1 MASMNKQSIILNFNP
16 NINSDNAYN
25 FSQAAN
31 QQLEL
36 SENTEVALYKAYL
49 QRKAIVIPEDET
61 IEFEFKNAIDRFQS
75 ENYNYYNP
83 ATFILN
89 NQLYES
95 LLVNSYTSTIDLKIK
110 KGSYTKNEFLNQFG
124 EELQIQ
130 INENNVITHAENDA
144 TYPFFPYKST
154 SKTLKDGSVFMGLTN
169 RYEVSTLNSYA
180 TLGSET
186 TNHNVTREFDDGN
199 DYYFSP
205 TGSYPSFTAMANPL
219 LPYACVNDSN
229 EEFQS
234 TEQSVMYF
242 NIDSP
247 ILPSSQA
254 AVQLGFLNTHM
265 TSNLW
270 ATATDPMFDTIR
282 TGEEYPMSYFGM
294 ELKNLYTSSNVATD
308 ILTIFHNG
316 IIDEKPY
323 KSVDAG
329 IEDDQ
334 DNYMNDVILD
344 GDHTILTK
352 YSMKKTTQI
361 VLGTRNVTH
370 LSETRRNIRL
380 GVRVYCL
387 TRKELTES
395 EPLAL
400 KKDYYFQILGQDTDD
415 ASVLVSGETN
425 AVLFDSRNYG
435 LSLAE
440 DLVDAGI
447 LLDCCN
453 SSRTAG
459 VGNVVSLGLMPYFFF
474 KESTTGYY
482 LTQVKGTG
490 NGLNIYEGGQAGGPG
505 QVLQSYNM
513 KFPANSVLKNILGVG
528 VTTGG
533 FQFLDTR
540 LKERLNSYF
549 PYLYPTYMVSAGG
562 ITNLFSDNIRYN
574 IEIPSLPIRTFNT
587 TSTVDFNLGNERTII
602 YGTGTFIEGSLDT
615 INNTSVSVNIN
626 PSNLKYISLNNNK
639 PIKLNNLN
647 IQIRRA
653 NSNEEAVEITDCS
666 IEILIVNPK

>member
-1 MASMNKQSIILNFNP
+1 
-16 NINSDNAYN
+16 
-25 FSQAAN
+25 
-31 QQLEL
+31 
-36 SENTEVALYKAYL
+36 
-49 QRKAIVIPEDET
+49 
-61 IEFEFKNAIDRFQS
+61 
-75 ENYNYYNP
+75 
-83 ATFILN
+83 
-89 NQLYES
+89 
-95 LLVNSYTSTIDLKIK
+95 
-110 KGSYTKNEFLNQFG
+110 
-124 EELQIQ
+124 
-130 INENNVITHAENDA
+130 
-144 TYPFFPYKST
+144 
-154 SKTLKDGSVFMGLTN
+154 
-169 RYEVSTLNSYA
+169 
-180 TLGSET
+180 
-186 TNHNVTREFDDGN
+186 
-199 DYYFSP
+199 
-205 TGSYPSFTAMANPL
+205 
-219 LPYACVNDSN
+219 
-229 EEFQS
+229 
-234 TEQSVMYF
+234 MYF

-247 ILPSSQA
+247 VIGNSQA

-270 ATATDPMFDTIR
+270 TTVTDPLVDPTK
-282 TGEEYPMSYFGM
+282 TGEEYPKSYFGM
-294 ELKNLYTSSNVATD
+294 ELQNLYSSSNVATD

-316 IIDEKPY
+316 ILDEKPY
-323 KSVDAG
+323 KSIDAG
-329 IEDDQ
+329 VDDNQ
-334 DNYMNDVILD
+334 DNYMNDVIED

-361 VLGTRNVTH
+361 VLGTRSITH
-370 LSETRRNIRL
+370 PSETRRNIRL
-380 GVRVYCL
+380 GVRVYSL
-387 TRKELTES
+387 TRKELTAS

-415 ASVLVSGETN
+415 TSVLVSGETN

-435 LSLAE
+435 LSLNE

-453 SSRTAG
+453 SARTAG
-459 VGNVVSLGLMPYFFF
+459 IGNVVSLGLMPYFFF
-474 KESTTGYY
+474 KDSTPGYY

-490 NGLNIYEGGQAGGPG
+490 NGLNIYEGGQALGPA

-513 KFPANSVLKNILGVG
+513 KFPTNSILKNILGVG

-533 FQFLDTR
+533 FQFLGGVP
-540 LKERLNSYF
+540 KERLNSYF
-549 PYLYPTYMVSAGG
+549 PYLYPTYIVPSGG

-626 PSNLKYISLNNNK
+626 PSTLKYISLNNNK
-639 PIKLNNLN
+639 PLKLNNLN